1 LQIQFHTRRKRIK
14 RLPIANS
21 HSDGA
26 IRDEKLLELANVLD
40 DGSILRSV
48 QQKFFKNL
56 GATSKFY
63 APGGRYEE
71 SSVLSSYEN

>member
-1 LQIQFHTRRKRIK
+1 MQFHTRRKRIK

-21 HSDGA
+21 YYDGA
-26 IRDEKLLELANVLD
+26 LRDEKPLELANVLD
-40 DGSILRSV
+40 DGSILRPV

-56 GATSKFY
+56 GATSKLY

-71 SSVLSSYEN
+71 SSVLSNDEN